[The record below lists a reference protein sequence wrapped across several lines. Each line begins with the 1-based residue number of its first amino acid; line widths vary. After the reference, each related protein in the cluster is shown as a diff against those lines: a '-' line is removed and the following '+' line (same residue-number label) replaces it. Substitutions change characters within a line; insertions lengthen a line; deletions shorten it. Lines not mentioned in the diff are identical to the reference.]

1 MESIHRYPPRQGV
14 PGERPLVPETS
25 PAEPKKNKKKE
36 EKKRGGRI
44 SNVGH
49 GGRIV
54 TRAPRT
60 SARGNWKPSPRRP
73 GSQEKTKEQALE
85 REGSKI
91 RDRGV
96 KKPIGST
103 TQLNPCPRT
112 TVEKK
117 KERER
122 DEGTCAQH
130 TKAIRAACWQA
141 DGSMKKPTLGRKEG
155 KLRIFYSLLC
165 LSYLEVR
172 EREPEKER
180 KRTNPMEVER
190 MD

>member
-1 MESIHRYPPRQGV
+1 ME
-14 PGERPLVPETS
+14 
-25 PAEPKKNKKKE
+25 
-36 EKKRGGRI
+36 
-44 SNVGH
+44 H
-49 GGRIV
+49 GGRIA

-60 SARGNWKPSPRRP
+60 RARGKWKPSPRRP

-91 RDRGV
+91 RDGGV

-103 TQLNPCPRT
+103 AQLNPCPRT
-112 TVEKK
+112 TGEKK
-117 KERER
+117 RETKELVRNTR
-122 DEGTCAQH
+122 N